1 MVLKGKSRVTGSPS
15 TGSIY
20 VLIPSKVATD
30 SMCPIKRGD
39 TVQVLVEGDKVII
52 EKIQGGE

>member
-15 TGSIY
+15 VGSIY
-20 VLIPSKVATD
+20 VLIPSKIATD

-39 TVQVLVEGDKVII
+39 YVTIIIEGNKVII
-52 EKIQGGE
+52 ERLEGGE